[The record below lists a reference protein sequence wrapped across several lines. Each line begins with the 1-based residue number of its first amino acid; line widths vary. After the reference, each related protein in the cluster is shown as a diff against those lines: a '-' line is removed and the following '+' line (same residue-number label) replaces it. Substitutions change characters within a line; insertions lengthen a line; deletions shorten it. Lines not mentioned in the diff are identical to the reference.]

1 MYSTDGFVRQDAGL
15 NAMAVLQAADAR
27 SRLPDSD
34 AEIDL
39 TDAMKD

>member
-1 MYSTDGFVRQDAGL
+1 
-15 NAMAVLQAADAR
+15 MAVLQAADAR

-39 TDAMKD
+39 THAMKDNP